1 MTDTEQADRNPNAG
15 KENTALSDEF
25 LRRTRDPVLLA
36 RAARIFRAARA
47 RVDAKAAD
55 AEAAA

>member
-1 MTDTEQADRNPNAG
+1 MTSTEQG
-15 KENTALSDEF
+15 NTGLSDEF

-47 RVDAKAAD
+47 RAD
-55 AEAAA
+55 AEAADRRECKEDR